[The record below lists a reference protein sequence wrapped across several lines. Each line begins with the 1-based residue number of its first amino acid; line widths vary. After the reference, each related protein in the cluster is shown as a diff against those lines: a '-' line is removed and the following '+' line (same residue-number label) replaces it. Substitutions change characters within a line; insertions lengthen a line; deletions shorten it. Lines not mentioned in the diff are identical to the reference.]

1 MSISVVI
8 PAYNSSRYIAET
20 LESVLQ
26 QTLPADEVLVV
37 DDGSTD
43 ETASIA
49 ERFGPPVRVIC
60 RSNSRVAATRNA
72 GIQEAVS
79 EWVGFIDA
87 DDLWDSS
94 KLERQMEELAR
105 HPGAD
110 VCYTGRRLLIQ
121 NEETTQLGEV
131 VRVPPATQIRQ
142 SLFRQT
148 SFLPSSVLIR
158 RSTLMAVGG
167 FDIRCAYVED
177 WDLWLR
183 LLHWGAKFVDC
194 QEPLVHYR
202 IHLDSM
208 TSNSLSTLEGAEDV
222 YRRLVL
228 PHLSGVGGWLAHNK
242 FKSIHEAHAARTLQE
257 KGDPRALS
265 MLARSLLHGP
275 IGDTYR
281 YKALARLLY
290 SK

>member
-8 PAYNSSRYIAET
+8 PAYNSSRYIAGT

-49 ERFGPPVRVIC
+49 EQFGPPVRVI
-60 RSNSRVAATRNA
+60 RRPNSRVAATRNA

-79 EWVGFIDA
+79 EWIGFIDA

-94 KLERQMEELAR
+94 KLECQMEELAR

-121 NEETTQLGEV
+121 NRETTQFGEV
-131 VRVPPATQIRQ
+131 VKVPPANQIRE

-158 RSTLMAVGG
+158 KSALMAVGG
-167 FDIRCAYVED
+167 FDTRCAYVED

-208 TSNSLSTLEGAEDV
+208 TSNSISTLEGAEDV

-257 KGDPRALS
+257 KGDPRALL

-290 SK
+290 SR

>member
-1 MSISVVI
+1 
-8 PAYNSSRYIAET
+8 
-20 LESVLQ
+20 
-26 QTLPADEVLVV
+26 
-37 DDGSTD
+37 
-43 ETASIA
+43 
-49 ERFGPPVRVIC
+49 
-60 RSNSRVAATRNA
+60 
-72 GIQEAVS
+72 
-79 EWVGFIDA
+79 
-87 DDLWDSS
+87 
-94 KLERQMEELAR
+94 
-105 HPGAD
+105 
-110 VCYTGRRLLIQ
+110 
-121 NEETTQLGEV
+121 
-131 VRVPPATQIRQ
+131 
-142 SLFRQT
+142 
-148 SFLPSSVLIR
+148 
-158 RSTLMAVGG
+158 MAVGG

-242 FKSIHEAHAARTLQE
+242 VKSIHEAHAARTLQE

>member
-8 PAYNSSRYIAET
+8 PAYNSSRYIAGT

-49 ERFGPPVRVIC
+49 EQFGPPVRVI
-60 RSNSRVAATRNA
+60 RRPNSRVAATRNA

-79 EWVGFIDA
+79 EWIGFIDA

-94 KLERQMEELAR
+94 KLECQMEELAR

-121 NEETTQLGEV
+121 NRETTQFGEV
-131 VRVPPATQIRQ
+131 VKVPPANQIRE

-158 RSTLMAVGG
+158 KSALMAVGG
-167 FDIRCAYVED
+167 FDTRCAYVED

-208 TSNSLSTLEGAEDV
+208 TSNSISTLEGAEDV

>member
-8 PAYNSSRYIAET
+8 PAYNASRYIAET
-20 LESVLQ
+20 IESVLQ
-26 QTLPADEVLVV
+26 QTLPADEVLVL

-49 ERFGPPVRVIC
+49 EQFGPPVRVI
-60 RSNSRVAATRNA
+60 RRPNSRVAATRNA

-79 EWVGFIDA
+79 EWIGFIDA
-87 DDLWDSS
+87 DDLWESS
-94 KLERQMEELAR
+94 KLERQMEELSR

-121 NEETTQLGEV
+121 NEETAQLGEV
-131 VRVPPATQIRQ
+131 VRVPPAAQIRE

-158 RSTLMAVGG
+158 RSTVMAVGW
-167 FDIRCAYVED
+167 FDTQCTYVED

-202 IHLDSM
+202 IHLNGM
-208 TSNSLSTLEGAEDV
+208 TSNSISTLEGAEDV

-228 PHLSGVGGWLAHNK
+228 PHLSGMAGWLAHNK
-242 FKSIHEAHAARTLQE
+242 FRSIHEANAARTLQD

-265 MLARSLLHGP
+265 MLAKSLLHGP
-275 IGDTYR
+275 IGNTYR

-290 SK
+290 SR

>member
-8 PAYNSSRYIAET
+8 PAYNSSRYIAGT

-49 ERFGPPVRVIC
+49 EQFGPPVRVI
-60 RSNSRVAATRNA
+60 RRPNSRVAATRNA

-79 EWVGFIDA
+79 EWIGFIDA

-121 NEETTQLGEV
+121 NRETTQFGEV
-131 VRVPPATQIRQ
+131 VKVPPANQIRE

-158 RSTLMAVGG
+158 KSALMAVGG
-167 FDIRCAYVED
+167 FDTRCAYVED

-208 TSNSLSTLEGAEDV
+208 TSNSISTLEGAEDV

-257 KGDPRALS
+257 KGDPRALL

-290 SK
+290 SR